1 MLKTNI
7 FLPNVHTI
15 LRSIIS
21 ISPSIVVKFNA
32 HARKSHAQKLFIP
45 HTHSHEQLPIGY
57 CYYIICRVYCK
68 ICVIFC
74 VLCLI

>member
-1 MLKTNI
+1 MLKTKN

-32 HARKSHAQKLFIP
+32 HARKSHAQNCLY
-45 HTHSHEQLPIGY
+45 HTHTH
-57 CYYIICRVYCK
+57 
-68 ICVIFC
+68 FNT
-74 VLCLI
+74 

>member
-1 MLKTNI
+1 MLKTKN

-32 HARKSHAQKLFIP
+32 HARKSHAQKLFVSHI
-45 HTHSHEQLPIGY
+45 HTHFNTWTIANW
-57 CYYIICRVYCK
+57 
-68 ICVIFC
+68 
-74 VLCLI
+74 